1 MTPTLAS
8 TWQFFLS
15 EKRKSIQE
23 LTFLEGQKIGYKFP
37 YYQPD
42 EQVCIRVI
50 RFICDVIIMNLA
62 LSLQLKPRRWAAEV
76 GWKKWMFLGEP

>member
-1 MTPTLAS
+1 MPPHCTVVTPTLAS

-50 RFICDVIIMNLA
+50 RFICDVIIMMSRFRRFGVPLA
-62 LSLQLKPRRWAAEV
+62 LTL
-76 GWKKWMFLGEP
+76 